1 MDLREKI
8 QTDLHEALK
17 NSEERKLSI
26 LRLLLDGIIKKE
38 KDKRAGLK
46 DIDSEEEL
54 VKKSQLTDEEV
65 LQVISSFVKKS
76 REATEQFEAGG
87 RQELADKEK
96 REMEILNQYL
106 PEQMPEQMP
115 EGEVRKLIEQ
125 AIKEVNAE
133 SIKEMGKVMSVLMPK
148 IQGKADGSTVSS
160 IVKQMLTK

>member
-46 DIDSEEEL
+46 NIDNEKEL
-54 VKKSQLTDEEV
+54 IEKSRLMDEEV
-65 LQVISSFVKKS
+65 LQVISSFAKKS
-76 REATEQFEAGG
+76 KEAIEQFETGG

-96 REMEILNQYL
+96 QEMEILNQYL
-106 PEQMPEQMP
+106 PEQMPE
-115 EGEVRKLIEQ
+115 EEIRKLVEQ
-125 AIKEVNAE
+125 AVKEVNAE
-133 SIKEMGKVMSVLMPK
+133 SIKEIGKVMSVLMPK

-160 IVKQMLTK
+160 ILKQILTK